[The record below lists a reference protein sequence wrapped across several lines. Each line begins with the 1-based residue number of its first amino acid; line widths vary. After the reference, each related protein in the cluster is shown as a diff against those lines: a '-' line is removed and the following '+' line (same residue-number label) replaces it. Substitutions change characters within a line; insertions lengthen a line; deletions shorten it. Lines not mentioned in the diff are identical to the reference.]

1 MAEQSVLRTSGFTTV
16 EAESRETGFPVS
28 CFGLTP
34 SGWGFSENETLWEIR
49 LAASSAFAAFDVPA
63 NDGGARSLT
72 LFRSA
77 ANLGSPVGFEES
89 SNIRMSGFDGR
100 F

>member
-1 MAEQSVLRTSGFTTV
+1 MRRLRSTSQRAFWNT
-16 EAESRETGFPVS
+16 RWPK
-28 CFGLTP
+28 P
-34 SGWGFSENETLWEIR
+34 SALADGEVTENETFQEIR
-49 LAASSAFAAFDVPA
+49 LAASSAFVPFGVPA
-63 NDGGARSLT
+63 NDGGACSLT